1 MGKNTDSAP
10 SGNVKEKKEGFFTR
24 IYNKVYA
31 FVMYCISGV
40 WQDPRQTFKVRLI
53 KTLNLSVNSF
63 LDRGLQIRSM
73 ALTYYTVLSLVPALA
88 LLVAIG
94 RGFGMSD
101 SMQTELYTLFPS
113 QHKVISTAMQF
124 VDSYLNEASQGVF
137 VGVGLVMLLWTII
150 SLLSYIEDAFNSIW
164 DVKEGRTLYQ
174 KITDYIAIC
183 LIIPVLILCS
193 SGVSIFMSSTV
204 RDSFNLPFLNLGVNI
219 ALETAPLILAW
230 MAFTF
235 SYYFIPTTKV
245 NFKYAMISGTIAA
258 ISFHILQLL
267 FVNGQIYVSKYN
279 AIYGSFAFLPLML
292 VWLQLSW
299 MIMLAGCVITY
310 SLQNVFSFN
319 FLGNV
324 EDVSNRSWRY
334 MALITMCVIVKRF
347 ITNKAP
353 LSVQEIAAMYN
364 LPVRLV
370 NRVTEKLL
378 KAKLV
383 YVVKLDETKTGLS
396 PAMEVSALTLGH
408 FFQEYDVAGAND
420 IIPDFDKIYADLID
434 LVHPL
439 AVKSYDDYNSLLL
452 KDVPLPTP
460 EQIHQ
465 ILLKD
470 DITVSN

>member
-1 MGKNTDSAP
+1 MSSDTGPKIN
-10 SGNVKEKKEGFFTR
+10 EKKEGFFTR
-24 IYNKVYA
+24 WYKRIYA
-31 FVMYCISGV
+31 FVLYCIYGV
-40 WQDPRQTFKVRLI
+40 WNDPRQNFKVRLI

-73 ALTYYTVLSLVPALA
+73 ALTYYTVLSLVPTLA

-101 SMQTELYTLFPS
+101 TMQNELYTLFPA
-113 QHKVISTAMQF
+113 QHKVISTAMGF

-137 VGVGLVMLLWTII
+137 VGVGIVVLLWTII

-164 DVKEGRTLYQ
+164 DVKEGRSFYQ

-183 LIIPVLILCS
+183 LIIPILILCS
-193 SGVSIFMSSTV
+193 SGVSIFMTSTV
-204 RDSFNLPFLNLGVNI
+204 RDSFNLPLLTIGVNI
-219 ALETAPLILAW
+219 ALEIAPLVLAW
-230 MAFTF
+230 LAFTF

-245 NFKYAMISGTIAA
+245 SFKYAMISGAIGA

-292 VWLQLSW
+292 VFLQLSW
-299 MIMLAGCVITY
+299 MILLAGCVLTY

-319 FLGNV
+319 FLGDVN
-324 EDVSNRSWRY
+324 DVSNRSWRY
-334 MALITMCVIVKRF
+334 MSLITMCVVVKRF
-347 ITNKAP
+347 IKNETP
-353 LSVQEIAAMYN
+353 LSIQEIASRYN

-370 NRVTEKLL
+370 NRVANKLL

-383 YVVKLDETKTGLS
+383 YEVKLDDNKTALS
-396 PAMEVSALTLGH
+396 PAMEVSTITLGY
-408 FFQEYDVAGAND
+408 FFHTFDTTGENN
-420 IIPDFDKIYADLID
+420 IIPDFDVIYKDIIN
-434 LVHPL
+434 LVQPL
-439 AVKSYDDYNSLLL
+439 AEKAYSDYNDVLL
-452 KDVPLPTP
+452 KDIPLPAPAKIRT
-460 EQIHQ
+460 

-470 DITVSN
+470 K